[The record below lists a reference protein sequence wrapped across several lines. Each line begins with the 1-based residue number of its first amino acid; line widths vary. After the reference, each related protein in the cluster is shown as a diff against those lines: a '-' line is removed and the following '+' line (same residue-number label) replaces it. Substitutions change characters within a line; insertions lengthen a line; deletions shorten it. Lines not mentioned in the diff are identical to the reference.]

1 MPAEQT
7 AQLALLEPTAVEYR
21 PALQLEQF
29 AACVWVAYVPA
40 LQLVQPNKPVC
51 EAYVPALQLPHAV
64 APVSDAYVPVAQLV
78 HAGIATHALPESI
91 KPVLHEIGHDVGV
104 RLPGPVKTPLA
115 PLVQVD
121 TCLQP
126 AEQLQVDP
134 VSLNDSTNTQL
145 PLAKDHW
152 HDPSKLAPP

>member
-1 MPAEQT
+1 M
-7 AQLALLEPTAVEYR
+7 
-21 PALQLEQF
+21 
-29 AACVWVAYVPA
+29 AYVPA
-40 LQLVQPNKPVC
+40 LQLVQAAEPVC
-51 EAYVPALQLPHAV
+51 CADVPALQLPHAV
-64 APVSDAYVPVAQLV
+64 TPVSEAYVPVAQLLHV
-78 HAGIATHALPESI
+78 GITTHTLLEST
-91 KPVLHEIGHDVGV
+91 KPVLHETGHDVGV